1 LSAGRALVTGA
12 AGQDGS
18 YLVES
23 LLVRGYEVV
32 GVVLDASVEIGEAQL
47 VEVDLLDAEDVV
59 RLLREHRPQEVYNLA
74 SPSFVPRSW
83 EHPLETAGA
92 GTIGVT
98 ALLEAVRAVD
108 DEIRLFQA
116 SSSEIFGEPV
126 EVPQTEATPLA
137 PLTPYGAAKAYAHFL
152 VRAYR
157 RRYGLHASSGILYNH
172 ESPRRPETFLPSKVA
187 HAVARI
193 ERGEER
199 ELVLGDLDAQR
210 DWGYAC
216 DYVEA
221 MRLVLQQNE
230 PDDYV
235 IASGEQHSVRE
246 LVELA
251 FAHAGLDWREHVR
264 VDESLKR
271 GPSELHHL
279 VGDASKARKRLG
291 WAPTLT
297 FQELVAL
304 LVDSARAA

>member
-1 LSAGRALVTGA
+1 
-12 AGQDGS
+12 
-18 YLVES
+18 
-23 LLVRGYEVV
+23 
-32 GVVLDASVEIGEAQL
+32 
-47 VEVDLLDAEDVV
+47 
-59 RLLREHRPQEVYNLA
+59 
-74 SPSFVPRSW
+74 
-83 EHPLETAGA
+83 
-92 GTIGVT
+92 
-98 ALLEAVRAVD
+98 LLEAVRAVD

-193 ERGEER
+193 ERGEEH

-221 MRLVLQQNE
+221 MRLVVQQNE

-279 VGDASKARKRLG
+279 VGDASKARERLG